1 MKHRMK
7 QIKSKEINLF
17 QDKLKQSEKKM
28 LLQNGQKRIAKL
40 QTKKR
45 QNVSDRIAKKYNKIQ
60 NLFQNETKKIK
71 RKINYWKIGLS
82 NLKKDKVY
90 WKMG

>member
-1 MKHRMK
+1 
-7 QIKSKEINLF
+7 
-17 QDKLKQSEKKM
+17 M

-45 QNVSDRIAKKYNKIQ
+45 QNVSDRIAKMYNKIQ

-82 NLKKDKVY
+82 N
-90 WKMG
+90 

>member
-1 MKHRMK
+1 
-7 QIKSKEINLF
+7 
-17 QDKLKQSEKKM
+17 M

-45 QNVSDRIAKKYNKIQ
+45 QNVSDRIAKMYNKIQ

-71 RKINYWKIGLS
+71 RKINCWKIGLS
-82 NLKKDKVY
+82 NLKKDKAY